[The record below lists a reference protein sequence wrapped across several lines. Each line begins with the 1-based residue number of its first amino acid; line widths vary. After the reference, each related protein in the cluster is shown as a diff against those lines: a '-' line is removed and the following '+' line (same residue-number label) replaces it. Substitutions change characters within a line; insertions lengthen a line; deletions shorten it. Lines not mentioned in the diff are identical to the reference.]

1 MPEPG
6 GGAGD
11 AIKKLD
17 TARDNL
23 RDTAKWVVTGTGGIV
38 ALIVGGSSFTGL
50 GSFTPGDGRLW
61 LAVACLAA
69 GSLLSWLPFRTALDV
84 IATNVT
90 SLREMVE
97 APAMSETRSRVDK
110 LLANIS
116 PEKYATVEKLSA
128 AFDASAAQRLRRD
141 ADEAT
146 VREQTELLR
155 GLAPYV
161 NYALALGLTVELRRR
176 FDWMITVISR
186 TAPFIII
193 FFLAF
198 AWAANPG
205 KDESPLAHPRPAS
218 IALRPENAPELARSG
233 LPESCYKPSLAVLLL
248 AEKSK
253 DGFAAVTV
261 PHDTCPA
268 LRLDVDAGLTLI
280 SIAKQKRLL
289 LSIASA
295 SSAMTRST
303 LSPASRKIYTPI
315 ISDDIALVG

>member
-1 MPEPG
+1 VGETGAAGPDRAGPGMPEPG

-50 GSFTPGDGRLW
+50 GSFAPGDGRLW

-90 SLREMVE
+90 SLHEMVQ

-116 PEKYATVEKLSA
+116 PEEYATVKKLSA
-128 AFDASAAQRLRRD
+128 AFDASAALRLRKD

-146 VREQTELLR
+146 VREQTELLL
-155 GLAPYV
+155 GMAPYV
-161 NYALALGLTVELRRR
+161 DYALALGLTVELRRR
-176 FDWMITVISR
+176 FDRMITIISR

-205 KDESPLAHPRPAS
+205 KNDEAPLAHPRPAS
-218 IALRPENAPELARSG
+218 IAFRPENAAELARSS
-233 LPESCYKPSLAVLLL
+233 LPESCYKPGLAVLLL
-248 AEKSK
+248 AEKPEG
-253 DGFAAVTV
+253 GFSAVTV

-268 LRLDVDAGLTLI
+268 LRLDIDSNLTLI
-280 SIAKQKRLL
+280 TIAK
-289 LSIASA
+289 
-295 SSAMTRST
+295 
-303 LSPASRKIYTPI
+303 
-315 ISDDIALVG
+315 

>member
-1 MPEPG
+1 VGETGAASAAPQPE
-6 GGAGD
+6 GGAED

-17 TARDNL
+17 TARDSL
-23 RDTAKWVVTGTGGIV
+23 RETAKWVVTGTGGIV

-50 GSFTPGDGRLW
+50 GSFAPDDSRLW
-61 LAVACLAA
+61 LAVVCLAL
-69 GSLLSWLPFRTALDV
+69 GSLLSWLPFRMALDV

-116 PEKYATVEKLSA
+116 PEEYATVEKLSA

-205 KDESPLAHPRPAS
+205 KEDESPLAHPRPAS
-218 IALRPENAPELARSG
+218 IAFRPENTPELAQSG
-233 LPESCYKPSLAVLLL
+233 LPQSCYTPALAVLLL
-248 AEKSK
+248 AEKPQGS
-253 DGFAAVTV
+253 FSAVTV

-268 LRLDVDAGLTLI
+268 LRPDLDAGLTLI
-280 SIAKQKRLL
+280 SIAK
-289 LSIASA
+289 
-295 SSAMTRST
+295 
-303 LSPASRKIYTPI
+303 
-315 ISDDIALVG
+315 